1 MSDSRSLRRTNL
13 DMPYPFVCNRPVLFS
28 LRCFLLFGWTF
39 GGLLLAAPDSTSAFH
54 LLPTYSHSVASKRL
68 DRPIAISVHRSEDN
82 NYHLRKLGSTKKKA
96 LVTASTG
103 KTTTTTTTTTTSS
116 DPRYNA
122 IEIMTLRS
130 KRRDDYD
137 DDDDD
142 DDSNQKDETTAFS
155 GNVNWFLAL
164 VLPLQIVYISNQ
176 WSRSSIYYLVNFS
189 DGADPFR
196 AMNVAIGF
204 SEAQYGLLASL
215 AFTALFAFAS
225 LGAGAAADRYDR
237 KALTVFAAAGWSV
250 ATLGTAF
257 STTYP
262 QVLACRIAM
271 GLFCAF
277 STPTAYTLINQRV
290 PKDRITL
297 ATSIYGT
304 GVALGGALASLSI
317 LLDNEVGWQQ
327 ALTVIAGVGF
337 GSAAIASVFLP
348 GDEDKGKPDVSPP
361 SIVDNPVSA
370 PAVGGSVS
378 PASAFVRDVSQAV
391 SSTRARW
398 IFLGSFFRFCSG
410 LCIGVW
416 SAPYFRMAFPDNAA
430 DYAVAQ
436 ALITAGAGSVSGL
449 IGGAVADYISK
460 APGGEDGTMIT
471 DEIGRKLWIPVVGSI
486 LATPTWYLAV
496 HSSGSFSSAMI
507 WLTIEYLVAECWFGP
522 TISALLS
529 TVPSK
534 IGGTAQG
541 LFTLTGAMANFAP
554 TVLGYIYGQASNV
567 EAKDELLGLLSMAV
581 CTCYLLSAAS
591 FAMGAQS
598 PPMQTLSVKRQKGS

>member
-1 MSDSRSLRRTNL
+1 MSHSRRSTNL
-13 DMPYPFVCNRPVLFS
+13 DRAVSRRRRKHSQLLLLFS
-28 LRCFLLFGWTF
+28 TS
-39 GGLLLAAPDSTSAFH
+39 GGLLLAAKPTEAFH
-54 LLPTYSHSVASKRL
+54 SLPAYSDLIAS
-68 DRPIAISVHRSEDN
+68 RSEYDS
-82 NYHLRKLGSTKKKA
+82 HLLKLCKK
-96 LVTASTG
+96 TASTAA
-103 KTTTTTTTTTTSS
+103 TTTS
-116 DPRYNA
+116 PRCYPIKN
-122 IEIMTLRS
+122 MKLRS
-130 KRRDDYD
+130 KLH
-137 DDDDD
+137 D
-142 DDSNQKDETTAFS
+142 DDSQKDEMTAFN
-155 GNVNWFLAL
+155 GNWFFAL

-189 DGADPFR
+189 DDADPFR

-215 AFTALFAFAS
+215 AFTTLFAFAS

-237 KALTVFAAAGWSV
+237 KTLTVVAAAGWSF

-277 STPTAYTLINQRV
+277 STPTAYTLINQKV
-290 PKDRITL
+290 PKDRISL

-317 LLDNEVGWQQ
+317 LLDNEAGWQQ

-337 GSAAIASVFLP
+337 ASAAIASLFLP
-348 GDEDKGKPDVSPP
+348 SDDSSSGANSPS
-361 SIVDNPVSA
+361 SIVDNTISSSDEGIP
-370 PAVGGSVS
+370 S
-378 PASAFVRDVSQAV
+378 PESSFVQDVSQAV
-391 SSTRARW
+391 SSTRAKW

-416 SAPYFRMAFPDNAA
+416 SAPYFRMTFPDNAA

-436 ALITAGAGSVSGL
+436 AFITAVAGSVSGL
-449 IGGAVADYISK
+449 FGGAAADYVSK
-460 APGGEDGTMIT
+460 GKGGEDGTDIS
-471 DEIGRKLWIPVVGSI
+471 DGIGRKLWIPVVGSL

-496 HSSGSFSSAMI
+496 HSSESFSVAMI
-507 WLTIEYLVAECWFGP
+507 WLTVEYLVAECWFGP

-529 TVPSK
+529 TVPSN
-534 IGGTAQG
+534 IGGIAQG
-541 LFTLTGAMANFAP
+541 LFTMTGATANFAP
-554 TVLGYIYGQASNV
+554 TLLGYVYGRASSI

-598 PPMQTLSVKRQKGS
+598 PPAQESSFGRVKES